1 MTTLRGHSDQ
11 RFNPPRSVLD
21 TSAESLG
28 KGDRAVVVGRLRA
41 RAWETPAGEQ
51 RSVVEVEAD
60 EVAVSLRW
68 ATARPARARER
79 AMAP

>member
-28 KGDRAVVVGRLRA
+28 KGDRAVVVGRLRV
-41 RAWETPAGEQ
+41 RTWETSAGEQ

-60 EVAVSLRW
+60 EVGVSLKW
-68 ATARPARARER
+68 AIARPQRAWER
-79 AMAP
+79 ASAG

>member
-1 MTTLRGHSDQ
+1 MSIT
-11 RFNPPRSVLD
+11 
-21 TSAESLG
+21 A
-28 KGDRAVVVGRLRA
+28 AVVEAAEAPFTL
-41 RAWETPAGEQ
+41 
-51 RSVVEVEAD
+51 VEVEAD